1 MRVDMQHEPQPLAVR
16 LVIYS
21 LSFILQ
27 LHSAKVIA
35 GVNARD
41 LFRCQELI
49 VLSILNEYK
58 YD

>member
-27 LHSAKVIA
+27 LHSAKVIT

-41 LFRCQELI
+41 LFRCQEPI
-49 VLSILNEYK
+49 IFSIY
-58 YD
+58 